1 MGGSIVEQYKSFIIV
16 LLPIALGVVGLI
28 WAVNFGI
35 SFFRDIAMGGA
46 GYSGGMNEWQ
56 ERASGVTGWYDED
69 DIYHEITNEDSYNSY
84 MDWSNSIED
93 DEDHSWMLEEL
104 QAEYDEYGFIG
115 DHDDLEVYD
124 ETYRDNYWMD

>member
-35 SFFRDIAMGGA
+35 SFFQDIAMGGA

-69 DIYHEITNEDSYNSY
+69 DIYHEITDEDSYYSY
-84 MDWSNSIED
+84 MDWSNSLED
-93 DEDHSWMLEEL
+93 DEDDSFSSYDDWYENRGWMLEEL
-104 QAEYDEYGFIG
+104 QAEYEEYGFIG
-115 DHDDLEVYD
+115 DHD
-124 ETYRDNYWMD
+124 